1 MVGFLLTLLTAG
13 VRRPAVVVPV
23 AVVIGILRWCV
34 IVLATVKAA
43 NGEDY
48 RYPR

>member
-1 MVGFLLTLLTAG
+1 M
-13 VRRPAVVVPV
+13 PV
-23 AVVIGILRWCV
+23 AVVIGIFALVV

-48 RYPR
+48 RYPLCIRLVR